1 MDWTLLKIFV
11 DSDCDN
17 GGREGESLAKEAMP
31 MQLSA
36 LTAAAEHLKINDVN
50 SDCEDWGEGL
60 SIKGKC
66 SEKKRKKSSVK

>member
-1 MDWTLLKIFV
+1 MTVTKWRK
-11 DSDCDN
+11 
-17 GGREGESLAKEAMP
+17 GESLAKEAMP

-36 LTAAAEHLKINDVN
+36 AAQHLKINDVN

>member
-1 MDWTLLKIFV
+1 MD
-11 DSDCDN
+11 
-17 GGREGESLAKEAMP
+17 GGKGESLAKEAMP
-31 MQLSA
+31 MQLPAAA